1 MATLYRTQA
10 VNERRQELELVGYT
24 RYTSKIEIPLNCI
37 DAVISERRNELA
49 FLTYIL
55 DKFAD
60 AYKDLEVF
68 AAGGTAPDV
77 IGLTTVND
85 FKNRHVLS
93 VQTAEYLNRQNPIVD
108 PLTGKR
114 TMSMDV
120 AFFRVLAENL
130 ATIVQENTD
139 LLRKR
144 KTLQQSL
151 DSTLGASEVKIYA
164 TALAKQID
172 NSRQHIKNI
181 HPMQCDLLSFARVLD
196 SEDIKQFDRLQPT
209 ADTADAEWYEYVLPP
224 STTTTSLLSPQT
236 VTTYVTTTSPMWII

>member
-1 MATLYRTQA
+1 
-10 VNERRQELELVGYT
+10 
-24 RYTSKIEIPLNCI
+24 
-37 DAVISERRNELA
+37 
-49 FLTYIL
+49 
-55 DKFAD
+55 
-60 AYKDLEVF
+60 
-68 AAGGTAPDV
+68 
-77 IGLTTVND
+77 
-85 FKNRHVLS
+85 
-93 VQTAEYLNRQNPIVD
+93 
-108 PLTGKR
+108 
-114 TMSMDV
+114 MSMDA
-120 AFFRVLAENL
+120 AFFRVLAENI

-151 DSTLGASEVKIYA
+151 DSTGGASEVKIYA

-196 SEDIKQFDRLQPT
+196 SEDIKQFDRLQTT